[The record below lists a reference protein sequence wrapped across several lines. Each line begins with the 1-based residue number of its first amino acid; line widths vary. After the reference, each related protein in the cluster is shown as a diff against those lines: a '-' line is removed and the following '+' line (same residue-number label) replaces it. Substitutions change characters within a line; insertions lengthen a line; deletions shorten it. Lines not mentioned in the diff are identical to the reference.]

1 MWTGERARRALA
13 GGLGLVVSLL
23 LGLEARAE
31 NRSVGVPTANFRA
44 GPCTSR
50 AVLFTADQYYPVQ
63 VLRCEGGWC
72 ETRDFEGD
80 VAWVAERLLSKQS
93 TVVVNVNQANVRAE
107 ASIESSVLFRV
118 DWGEALKVNER
129 KDDWVS
135 IEDIAGERGW
145 VHSKLTWG
153 LPQESEEGG
162 EGEKEGR

>member
-1 MWTGERARRALA
+1 MWTGERARRTSV
-13 GGLGLVVSLL
+13 GLGVVGLL
-23 LGLEARAE
+23 LVGLEARAE
-31 NRSVGVPTANFRA
+31 NRSVRVPTANFRA

-50 AVLFTADQYYPVQ
+50 PVLFTADQYYPVH

-72 ETRDFEGD
+72 EVRDFEGD

-93 TVVVNVNQANVRAE
+93 TVVVNVNQANVRADP
-107 ASIESSVLFRV
+107 SIESTVLFRV

-145 VHSKLTWG
+145 VHAKLTWG
-153 LPQESEEGG
+153 LPPVSEEGG
-162 EGEKEGR
+162 EGEREVR

>member
-13 GGLGLVVSLL
+13 GLGLVVLL
-23 LGLEARAE
+23 LVGLEAKAE
-31 NRSVGVPTANFRA
+31 NRSVRVSTANFRA

-50 AVLFTADQYYPVQ
+50 PVLFTADQYYPVQ
-63 VLRCEGGWC
+63 VLRCVRGWC

-80 VAWVAERLLSKQS
+80 VAWVAERLLSRQS
-93 TVVVNVNQANVRAE
+93 AVVVNVNQANVRSE
-107 ASIESSVLFRV
+107 PSTESSVLFRV

-145 VHSKLTWG
+145 VYSKLTWG
-153 LPQESEEGG
+153 LSQEPAGG
-162 EGEKEGR
+162 EGEKAEP